1 MMRAVVLW
9 WQRALCALRPI
20 HTALF
25 LCSFPASF
33 LFDSFSV
40 WRSVFMR
47 MDACALLN
55 ANDGD
60 ARRSSA
66 FLSERQL
73 WLVLARSSLCVSSP
87 PSCHSP
93 PSPLPGPS
101 LLQPLRAQGYL
112 VCSPCV
118 RSFGVKLRACAASKF
133 QQLQGASAAFSVYLW
148 PRGKAL
154 AGAPPFP

>member
-1 MMRAVVLW
+1 LRA
-9 WQRALCALRPI
+9 QAHSDRRP
-20 HTALF
+20 LF
-25 LCSFPASF
+25 LFSF
-33 LFDSFSV
+33 LARFLCNSV
-40 WRSVFMR
+40 CRSVFMR
-47 MDACALLN
+47 MDACAFSN

-60 ARRSSA
+60 ARRPSA

-112 VCSPCV
+112 VCSP
-118 RSFGVKLRACAASKF
+118 SNYS
-133 QQLQGASAAFSVYLW
+133 S
-148 PRGKAL
+148 
-154 AGAPPFP
+154 